1 MTLKSMTG
9 FGRSDG
15 NHGPLSWAWEVR
27 TVNGRGLDVRLR
39 LPPGF
44 EALEPKVRELTALTL
59 VRGSV
64 NVNLTV
70 SRTDGG
76 TEIRLNERVLTQVLA
91 AIDIVRA
98 KTGAPA
104 PTVEGLLSL
113 RGVLEIA
120 ETKDSE
126 ADIEARSAVLLAG
139 YAKALVGV
147 DTTRS
152 EEGARLARALA
163 AQIGDI
169 ERLTAEVSASASRT
183 PDAIRRRL
191 ADNLAR
197 IMEAG
202 SSLDPAR
209 LHQEAAILA
218 TKADVEEELERLR
231 GHVISARDILT
242 GLEPAGR
249 RLDFLTQEFNREAN
263 TLCSKA
269 NAPDVTQ
276 KGLEL
281 KAIIDQMREQVQNIE

>member
-9 FGRSDG
+9 FGRADG
-15 NHGPLSWAWEVR
+15 NHGAVSWAWEVR

-44 EALEPKVRELTALTL
+44 EALEPKVREMTAQTL
-59 VRGSV
+59 SRGSV
-64 NVNLTV
+64 NVNLTIT
-70 SRTDGG
+70 RTDGG
-76 TEIRLNERVLTQVLA
+76 TEIRLNERVLTQLLA
-91 AIDIVRA
+91 VIDTVRA

-120 ETKDSE
+120 ELKESD
-126 ADIEARSAVLLAG
+126 ADVDARLQVLLAG
-139 YAKALVGV
+139 YAKTLAAV
-147 DTTRS
+147 DATRLQ
-152 EEGARLARALA
+152 EGGRLEQALA
-163 AQIGDI
+163 AQINDI
-169 ERLTAEVSASASRT
+169 ERLTAGVAAAPSRA
-183 PDAIRRRL
+183 PEAIRARL
-191 ADNLAR
+191 AANLAR
-197 IMEAG
+197 ILEAG

-209 LHQEAAILA
+209 LHQEAAIVA

-231 GHVISARDILT
+231 GHVVSARDILS
-242 GLEPAGR
+242 GSEPAGR